1 MGMSFGENAAP
12 LMMQADNALTRREQ
26 EVLGMIGQGRTS
38 KQIAGL
44 LNLSVY
50 TVNNHRKHIC
60 KKMGLHSTA
69 QLVAFAVTQSQAA
82 KASG

>member
-1 MGMSFGENAAP
+1 MDS
-12 LMMQADNALTRREQ
+12 DNTLTRRER
-26 EVLGMIGQGRTS
+26 EVLGLIGQGKTS
-38 KQIAGL
+38 KQIAQN

-69 QLVAFAVTQSQAA
+69 QLVAFAVGKFGRAGA
-82 KASG
+82 